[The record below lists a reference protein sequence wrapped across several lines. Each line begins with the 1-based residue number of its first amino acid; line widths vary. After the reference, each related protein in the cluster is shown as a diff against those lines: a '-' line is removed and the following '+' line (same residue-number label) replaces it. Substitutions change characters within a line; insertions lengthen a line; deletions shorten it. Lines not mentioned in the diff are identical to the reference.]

1 MTDTLKP
8 AERSERMRRVRG
20 KNTGPEL
27 MVRRLVHGLGY
38 RFRLHRK
45 DLPGS
50 PDLVFPR
57 LRSVIFVHGCFWH
70 RHDDPEC
77 RLARLPKSR
86 LDFWEPKLTANRLRD
101 VRKQAALAATG
112 WRILIVWEC
121 DLRNK
126 EQLENKLKVF
136 LEGGCGQSNFSLG
149 LEASE
154 SG

>member
-1 MTDTLKP
+1 
-8 AERSERMRRVRG
+8 
-20 KNTGPEL
+20 

-57 LRSVIFVHGCFWH
+57 LRSVIFVHGCFCH

-136 LEGGCGQSNFSLG
+136 LEGGCGQSNFSPG
-149 LEASE
+149 LEASG